1 MKITYVLISI
11 FTIVL
16 VLLSGIPLMSGG
28 ATNYANAK
36 YANTQ
41 TQANANECD
50 EGTTCAINSPQTQG
64 DGSVS
69 SPTNLQISETNEEA
83 STTLPPTSGPG
94 AHTSL
99 VQITTF
105 VSCPSGFVCLQDNDF
120 QYDITIDGSQCSVE
134 DRPIH
139 CLFSATP
146 ESFSGGLTTVTFNI
160 LNFGTFVLT
169 VTLPPTPPGLTLQQ
183 PLDLNCIPSGVLTQ
197 TGPASF
203 SGVIQEDTFSGCSID
218 YVYSQL

>member
-1 MKITYVLISI
+1 MTMKITYVLISI

-69 SPTNLQISETNEEA
+69 SPTHKSTNL
-83 STTLPPTSGPG
+83 
-94 AHTSL
+94 
-99 VQITTF
+99 
-105 VSCPSGFVCLQDNDF
+105 
-120 QYDITIDGSQCSVE
+120 
-134 DRPIH
+134 
-139 CLFSATP
+139 
-146 ESFSGGLTTVTFNI
+146 
-160 LNFGTFVLT
+160 
-169 VTLPPTPPGLTLQQ
+169 
-183 PLDLNCIPSGVLTQ
+183 
-197 TGPASF
+197 
-203 SGVIQEDTFSGCSID
+203 
-218 YVYSQL
+218 